1 MTFCCGVGS
10 FYRAAYRL
18 GEQNYDLP
26 FHLGLFFFF
35 FKRFAFDFDI
45 HCRRRIVFLYICMLL
60 AFYAANRMLVWYIYT
75 QCLYIIY
82 LNSNSIL
89 LQIFIPVNCRKQK
102 SDTLS
107 VRERKKANKKLIAL

>member
-35 FKRFAFDFDI
+35 FKN
-45 HCRRRIVFLYICMLL
+45 VLL
-60 AFYAANRMLVWYIYT
+60 
-75 QCLYIIY
+75 
-82 LNSNSIL
+82 SIL
-89 LQIFIPVNCRKQK
+89 ISTVADESFFFTFVCY
-102 SDTLS
+102 
-107 VRERKKANKKLIAL
+107 